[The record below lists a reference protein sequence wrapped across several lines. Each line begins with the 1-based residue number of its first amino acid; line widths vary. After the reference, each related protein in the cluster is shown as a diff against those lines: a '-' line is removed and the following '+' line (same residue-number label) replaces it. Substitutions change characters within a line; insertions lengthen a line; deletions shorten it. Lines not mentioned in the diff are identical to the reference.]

1 MESMLAHHLTLLEGS
16 SARSVR
22 TVGRKAAARRLAKP
36 LLTCRLVRDT
46 VNERPS
52 SVHERNIKSPWL
64 DKSDQKV
71 IQRSTNSRVVT

>member
-36 LLTCRLVRDT
+36 LLTYR
-46 VNERPS
+46 
-52 SVHERNIKSPWL
+52 
-64 DKSDQKV
+64 
-71 IQRSTNSRVVT
+71 